1 MQPRELIE
9 VAKVPATGM
18 VFFWGRCAVAR
29 SHRLE
34 DFGKRLRLAMISSAA
49 RDGGDLRP
57 QVSRPRRMGFC
68 WVGEVV
74 FAGVTHIV
82 GRDLRSD
89 LADPQLRPGWRI
101 DGLVHDL
108 WVEFEVAAGCP
119 ARPLPRS
126 TIGSSRHPCAVRA
139 ERNMRRSSPE
149 PSVFAGS
156 SGTRRQVPAQ
166 SA

>member
-1 MQPRELIE
+1 M
-9 VAKVPATGM
+9 
-18 VFFWGRCAVAR
+18 
-29 SHRLE
+29 E

-49 RDGGDLRP
+49 RDGEDLRL

-101 DGLVHDL
+101 DGLVHDRGIATMEASRQIGHGDTAFVL
-108 WVEFEVAAGCP
+108 FSIGC
-119 ARPLPRS
+119 R
-126 TIGSSRHPCAVRA
+126 AVRLRLRPRLTA
-139 ERNMRRSSPE
+139 R
-149 PSVFAGS
+149 
-156 SGTRRQVPAQ
+156 
-166 SA
+166 